1 MVIQADHRE
10 QNTQVNSYVVGI
22 GEVGRSVKPSALP
35 CQQLLI
41 RHHTLCGV
49 MRKLRARMADMGTA
63 CYVCAWPVLK
73 RRVGDSEHM
82 SGQWCCRASPGP

>member
-1 MVIQADHRE
+1 MLNVSVP
-10 QNTQVNSYVVGI
+10 QVNSYVVGI
-22 GEVGRSVKPSALP
+22 REAVCKPSALP

-63 CYVCAWPVLK
+63 CYVCAWP
-73 RRVGDSEHM
+73 
-82 SGQWCCRASPGP
+82 

>member
-1 MVIQADHRE
+1 MTGDCHVPFRGSPGVRFPRATRQ
-10 QNTQVNSYVVGI
+10 
-22 GEVGRSVKPSALP
+22 PSALP

-73 RRVGDSEHM
+73 RRVGDLEHLHW
-82 SGQWCCRASPGP
+82 GWT